1 MREGDSLP
9 LGAHTLQFYFAPM
22 VHWPEVMLAFEESQG
37 ILFAADAFGS
47 FGAHDGDIFSDEKDF
62 ERIYLSEARR
72 YYANIVGKYGPQVQ
86 ATLKKLGGVDVK
98 MICPLHGPVWREDLG
113 YILDKYDRW
122 SKYIPEE
129 PGVVLAYASMYGN
142 TENAVDLLAGKLAQR
157 GIANLSVFD
166 VSKTHPSEIIAEMFR
181 LSHMVLA
188 SPTYNMGIYYG
199 MHGLLHEMA
208 ALNLQNRKVAII
220 GNGSWAP
227 AAANLMKKQVEGMK
241 NMALVCEPLEIRSAL
256 KKEQMP
262 DVDAMVDAICASMEA
277 V

>member
-1 MREGDSLP
+1 
-9 LGAHTLQFYFAPM
+9 
-22 VHWPEVMLAFEESQG
+22 
-37 ILFAADAFGS
+37 
-47 FGAHDGDIFSDEKDF
+47 
-62 ERIYLSEARR
+62 
-72 YYANIVGKYGPQVQ
+72 
-86 ATLKKLGGVDVK
+86 
-98 MICPLHGPVWREDLG
+98 
-113 YILDKYDRW
+113 
-122 SKYIPEE
+122 
-129 PGVVLAYASMYGN
+129 
-142 TENAVDLLAGKLAQR
+142 
-157 GIANLSVFD
+157 
-166 VSKTHPSEIIAEMFR
+166 
-181 LSHMVLA
+181 
-188 SPTYNMGIYYG
+188 MGIYYG

>member
-1 MREGDSLP
+1 
-9 LGAHTLQFYFAPM
+9 
-22 VHWPEVMLAFEESQG
+22 
-37 ILFAADAFGS
+37 
-47 FGAHDGDIFSDEKDF
+47 
-62 ERIYLSEARR
+62 
-72 YYANIVGKYGPQVQ
+72 
-86 ATLKKLGGVDVK
+86 
-98 MICPLHGPVWREDLG
+98 
-113 YILDKYDRW
+113 
-122 SKYIPEE
+122 
-129 PGVVLAYASMYGN
+129 
-142 TENAVDLLAGKLAQR
+142 
-157 GIANLSVFD
+157 
-166 VSKTHPSEIIAEMFR
+166 MFR

>member
-1 MREGDSLP
+1 MWCW
-9 LGAHTLQFYFAPM
+9 PM
-22 VHWPEVMLAFEESQG
+22 LYVWQ
-37 ILFAADAFGS
+37 
-47 FGAHDGDIFSDEKDF
+47 
-62 ERIYLSEARR
+62 Y
-72 YYANIVGKYGPQVQ
+72 GK
-86 ATLKKLGGVDVK
+86 
-98 MICPLHGPVWREDLG
+98 I
-113 YILDKYDRW
+113 
-122 SKYIPEE
+122 
-129 PGVVLAYASMYGN
+129 
-142 TENAVDLLAGKLAQR
+142 AVDLLAGKLAQR

-208 ALNLQNRKVAII
+208 ALNLQNRKVRSSATAL
-220 GNGSWAP
+220 GRCGGEP
-227 AAANLMKKQVEGMK
+227 DEKQVEGMK

>member
-1 MREGDSLP
+1 
-9 LGAHTLQFYFAPM
+9 
-22 VHWPEVMLAFEESQG
+22 
-37 ILFAADAFGS
+37 
-47 FGAHDGDIFSDEKDF
+47 
-62 ERIYLSEARR
+62 
-72 YYANIVGKYGPQVQ
+72 
-86 ATLKKLGGVDVK
+86 

-256 KKEQMP
+256 KRSKCPMWMQWWMRFVPPWKRYKSLFIVPSRQKSSAGSFVFFLKSTGLEMDGLFVCIP
-262 DVDAMVDAICASMEA
+262 YNK
-277 V
+277 